1 MATNFRS
8 LVVYQRSRA
17 LADEL
22 HSLIVRWPPFERDSI
37 GLQLMRAADSVS
49 ANIAEA
55 GGRWTAKDKRHF
67 LRIARG
73 SLAETAHGVACAR
86 ARGLTEPEMDGR
98 IAEIGRMLNG
108 LINKPVP
115 K

>member
-1 MATNFRS
+1 MASNFRS
-8 LVVYQRSRA
+8 LKVYRSARS

-22 HSLIVRWPPFERDSI
+22 HSLAVQWPAFERDSV
-37 GLQLMRAADSVS
+37 GLQMLRAADSVS

-73 SLAETAHGVACAR
+73 SLAETEHWVDCAR
-86 ARGLTEPEMDGR
+86 GRGLIDLELDDR
-98 IAEIGRMLNG
+98 IAEIARMLNG
-108 LINKPVP
+108 LINTPVP

>member
-1 MATNFRS
+1 MATTFRS
-8 LVVYQRSRA
+8 LRVYQRSRA
-17 LADEL
+17 LADEI
-22 HSLIVRWPPFERDSI
+22 HSSVVRWPQFDRDSMGFQI
-37 GLQLMRAADSVS
+37 VRAADSVC

-73 SLAETAHGVACAR
+73 SLAEVEHWADSAR
-86 ARGLTEPEMDGR
+86 ERGLIDRDMDGD
-98 IAEIGRMLNG
+98 IAEIARMLNG

>member
-1 MATNFRS
+1 MAFYFRS
-8 LVVYQRSRA
+8 LLVYQRSRA

-22 HSLIVRWPPFERDSI
+22 HSLVVQWPPFERDSI
-37 GLQLMRAADSVS
+37 GLQLVRAADSVG

-73 SLAETAHGVACAR
+73 SLAETEHWVDCAR
-86 ARGLTEPEMDGR
+86 TRGLIEPEMDGR
-98 IAEIGRMLNG
+98 IAEIARMLNG

-115 K
+115 N